1 MPEYF
6 KAMIAGLVFF
16 IAAGPATAELF
27 QYKDQNGITR
37 LTDNIYS
44 VPVAFRSQLEAYSE
58 IEELPQDMDIQPL
71 EKMVPQPP
79 LPKKA
84 RPPKTHKAQ
93 TEKPETNIISPA
105 IPGKSKAAIVPAMVP
120 EKTESESEKP
130 EMQKNSPSPSP
141 PPLAKSAHDTGPKTP
156 PANTVKTI
164 APEKITPQPAIKSK
178 IKPEIKNGRPAL
190 YTSKIITIAKDAPPP
205 EAETSTMPSQNM
217 SEQTIPEPEITL
229 VPGERSEPV
238 KKKALDTE
246 LSKHPDIKSKKT
258 TVIEPLKP
266 EDSAAFDADEK
277 TGRVQKPAAE
287 KAIIADKTASR
298 PAETLPAIINKTINE
313 AKETNTIKPETA
325 RRDILEP
332 TALPDGPSAGI
343 KPANEQV
350 KAATALTEDKTKE
363 KPKAKIQKAPAE
375 NRLPEPDTRL
385 ASSYEP
391 EISFTSDTAGRA
403 AEPQAQSAAANNEPE
418 DSPEPANFD
427 EKDED
432 QQLAYLQ
439 TTRKTLAD
447 KKEAL
452 NREYMELMEEKE
464 KLEKSVDEDDEKSV
478 REYNKNVK
486 ILNIKIKQY
495 KNKKKAL
502 QAEIETYNSLIH
514 RSSAN

>member
-6 KAMIAGLVFF
+6 KAMIAGLVFL

-79 LPKKA
+79 LQKKA

-93 TEKPETNIISPA
+93 TEKPEPDIISPA
-105 IPGKSKAAIVPAMVP
+105 IPEKSKAAIVPAMVP
-120 EKTESESEKP
+120 ERTESESEKP
-130 EMQKNSPSPSP
+130 EMQKKAPSPSPS
-141 PPLAKSAHDTGPKTP
+141 LAKSAHDTGPKTP
-156 PANTVKTI
+156 PANTAKTI

-217 SEQTIPEPEITL
+217 NEQTIPEPEMT
-229 VPGERSEPV
+229 PDPMDRPEPV

-246 LSKHPDIKSKKT
+246 LSKHPDVKSKKT
-258 TVIEPLKP
+258 TVTEPQKP
-266 EDSAAFDADEK
+266 ADSWTSDTDKK
-277 TGRVQKPAAE
+277 TDRVQKPAAE

-298 PAETLPAIINKTINE
+298 PAETLPAIIIKTVE
-313 AKETNTIKPETA
+313 AVKETNTIKPETS

-363 KPKAKIQKAPAE
+363 KPKSKIQKAPAE

-391 EISFTSDTAGRA
+391 EISFTSDAAGRA

-439 TTRKTLAD
+439 TTRNILGE
-447 KKEAL
+447 KKEEL
-452 NREYMELMEEKE
+452 NQKYMALMEEKE

-495 KNKKKAL
+495 KNEKKEL
-502 QAEIETYNSLIH
+502 QAEIEAYNSLI
-514 RSSAN
+514 RQSSAN